1 MTGSAAEADRRQAD
15 YFCNE
20 LRRQIGLLDEESQ
33 KIRTTLADAERR
45 GDRPHVYRSQ
55 HDLRATALEH
65 AEVRHMLAALDR
77 RFAAESATTTR

>member
-45 GDRPHVYRSQ
+45 GDRPHVHAVSMTFERPRS
-55 HDLRATALEH
+55 
-65 AEVRHMLAALDR
+65 
-77 RFAAESATTTR
+77 STRKCVT